1 MADVADP
8 VTCAACG
15 RQLPP
20 QQGKGRRRRYC
31 DARCRDAARRA
42 RARSGGRRPLT
53 VNDSLTA
60 NSRQEAEQLLAEKV
74 KESRDSSRRI
84 RSLRMCL
91 IALAPLWGR
100 ARK

>member
-1 MADVADP
+1 MD
-8 VTCAACG
+8 
-15 RQLPP
+15 
-20 QQGKGRRRRYC
+20 
-31 DARCRDAARRA
+31 CRDAAGARR
-42 RARSGGRRPLT
+42 R
-53 VNDSLTA
+53 LTA